1 MKIHW
6 PGISSKSK
14 IAQSQEEQPVEPVK
28 ILEARE
34 SEGNVCLR
42 VVMSFEFYNEFYEF
56 LTQNGLTCWGN
67 DRKVIPLFLEFGLS
81 EESREELERDKS
93 EMWKVSSRYAA
104 MSFQTSEYYAKNSAI
119 TMGLRFRLQEN
130 RALKKKLKEMDLGG
144 CVSEDEWDNWNDNF
158 INELYRIYVFGK

>member
-1 MKIHW
+1 MVPK
-6 PGISSKSK
+6 
-14 IAQSQEEQPVEPVK
+14 
-28 ILEARE
+28 
-34 SEGNVCLR
+34 
-42 VVMSFEFYNEFYEF
+42 Y
-56 LTQNGLTCWGN
+56 
-67 DRKVIPLFLEFGLS
+67 IPLFLEFGLS